1 MGRGAVVGMILG
13 LSALTAFILF
23 SVISLIYDDVQRHKK
38 LEQAIKSQVDLLRGK
53 YGCDDKEVERLLQEF
68 EEQDAI
74 EQANEGG
81 AKTGE
86 EVN

>member
-38 LEQAIKSQVDLLRGK
+38 LEQAIKSQVDLLRSK

-74 EQANEGG
+74 
-81 AKTGE
+81 
-86 EVN
+86 